1 MYNLGATPNLRS
13 ATPLPLQ
20 RNLLD
25 RLAYDLESFV
35 ELTSRNG
42 QLRQEAYHVVV
53 VARLLRRE
61 AVLVR
66 DPAGACPVP
75 SLAGAQLRRAST
87 NSRATMAPRHERP
100 RPGDSA
106 LATPGISPA
115 PARRSAAPGQGH
127 HRARAQ
133 RSPQGRGA
141 GDRIAAEGSAGT
153 AHLRHGQS
161 SRGAAGRP
169 RGTSRSAGDPARSR
183 RLDGEHSSRA
193 AEPYPDLVGA
203 QDAAEAVGDL
213 PEAQQEGRRLRDETA
228 LALDRLDDAGRDPIG
243 TGFPPPRCDGC
254 SPGSSKRPAPR
265 WRSPNG
271 RGSRRGDGRP
281 PARTG

>member
-87 NSRATMAPRHERP
+87 NSRATMAPSPRTSPIRRQRPCHAWNLASTRSPIRRARAGTPSRSSAAIPARP
-100 RPGDSA
+100 RPRRPDCRRGFRRDRPPAARPVFPGSGRASA
-106 LATPGISPA
+106 
-115 PARRSAAPGQGH
+115 R
-127 HRARAQ
+127 
-133 RSPQGRGA
+133 
-141 GDRIAAEGSAGT
+141 DF
-153 AHLRHGQS
+153 
-161 SRGAAGRP
+161 
-169 RGTSRSAGDPARSR
+169 
-183 RLDGEHSSRA
+183 
-193 AEPYPDLVGA
+193 
-203 QDAAEAVGDL
+203 AVG
-213 PEAQQEGRRLRDETA
+213 RRP
-228 LALDRLDDAGRDPIG
+228 GPI
-243 TGFPPPRCDGC
+243 PPPRRRTADPCGPTL
-254 SPGSSKRPAPR
+254 S
-265 WRSPNG
+265 
-271 RGSRRGDGRP
+271 GSRR
-281 PARTG
+281 